1 MPSIF
6 YRDRL
11 LIVAASLIGYLSP
24 SLPEPYAA
32 LWGLVPLLALEAQ
45 SRSSSFLVSLSFY
58 LVLSRGIV
66 PGAYVFFR
74 DGSLIRALVLW
85 ASSAVGLALPYA
97 LLYPARYT
105 SLAVRAACIVF
116 AVLSSVFPPLGL
128 IGWGSPLIA
137 AGVFF
142 PSLGWNGILILL
154 SLYALAVIQRFRR
167 ALILLAIA
175 LIPLISLRQA
185 PVPENWKGINTD
197 FGRLASGSGDFDEQF
212 QRERQVFSQML
223 RMKREGEFLSAD
235 VVLLPETLIGR
246 MNPTTRRRWQDF
258 LRNLDES
265 KIFVIG
271 GEIPK
276 GRKYDNVMATFNDP
290 ERQTA
295 IQRCPVPFS
304 MYRPFSDSG
313 ANADI
318 LSLGEN
324 SILTFSSERAGF
336 LICYEQFLTWPFLTL
351 MTLEPTLIT
360 APANFWW
367 CRETSLPAV
376 RDRTVKLLCALFGV
390 ALVSA
395 INI

>member
-1 MPSIF
+1 MSQTP

-11 LIVAASLIGYLSP
+11 LIVAAFLIGYLSP

-32 LWGLVPLLALEAQ
+32 LWGLIPLLALEAQ
-45 SRSSSFLVSLSFY
+45 SRTTSFLVSLSFY
-58 LVLSRGIV
+58 LALSRGIV

-74 DGSLIRALVLW
+74 DGSLIRALILW

-97 LLYPARYT
+97 LLYPARYS
-105 SLAVRAACIVF
+105 SLAVRAACIVI

-128 IGWGSPLIA
+128 IGWGSPIVA
-137 AGVFF
+137 AGIFF
-142 PSLGWNGILILL
+142 PSLGWIGIILL
-154 SLYALAVIQRFRR
+154 LILYALAAMRRFRR
-167 ALILLAIA
+167 ALILLAMA
-175 LIPLISLRQA
+175 LIPFMSLRQA
-185 PVPENWKGINTD
+185 PIPENWKGIDTA

-212 QRERQVFSQML
+212 QRERQVFSKML

-258 LRNLDES
+258 LRDLDES

-271 GEIPK
+271 AEIPK
-276 GRKYDNVMATFNDP
+276 GQKYDNVMAAFNDS

-304 MYRPFSDSG
+304 MYRPFSDFG

-318 LSLGEN
+318 FSLGEN
-324 SILTFSSERAGF
+324 SIMTISGNRAGF
-336 LICYEQFLTWPFLTL
+336 LICYEQFLAWPFLTL
-351 MTLEPTLIT
+351 MTLKPTLIA

-376 RDRTVKLLCALFGV
+376 RNRTVKFLCALFGV
-390 ALVSA
+390 PFVSS